1 MEMLDESVFYNLRTA
16 KRLADG
22 GFLEP
27 FLKRCGGYALDQE
40 DFYEL
45 AWDAVACV
53 FPGVTGYWNQE
64 NEVDTL
70 VIFDPL
76 VDELCRLLAQHEI
89 SCGVTPGESDLR
101 REAVADITR
110 AFDLDDY
117 MDGYYVYDY
126 DFRVYDTGHGRK
138 RLVMLSGVEFCGLR
152 QVPGALADVHNALEG
167 QVRRLRLELGIE
179 QPAVADANEKEAA

>member
-1 MEMLDESVFYNLRTA
+1 MELLDESVFHNLLTA

-27 FLKRCGGYALDQE
+27 FLKRCGGQDLTQD

-45 AWDAVACV
+45 VWDAVACV
-53 FPGVTGYWNQE
+53 FPGATGYWNQE

-70 VIFDPL
+70 IIFDPL
-76 VDELCRLLAQHEI
+76 VDELCCLLAQYEA

-101 REAVADITR
+101 RDAIVDIVR

-138 RLVMLSGVEFCGLR
+138 RLVMLSGIEFCGLR
-152 QVPGALADVHNALEG
+152 EVPGALADVRNALEG
-167 QVRRLRLELGIE
+167 QVLRLRRELGVK
-179 QPAVADANEKEAA
+179 QPEEARTAKKEAA

>member
-1 MEMLDESVFYNLRTA
+1 
-16 KRLADG
+16 
-22 GFLEP
+22 
-27 FLKRCGGYALDQE
+27 
-40 DFYEL
+40 
-45 AWDAVACV
+45 
-53 FPGVTGYWNQE
+53 
-64 NEVDTL
+64 VDTL

-167 QVRRLRLELGIE
+167 QVRRLRRELGIE